1 MAEASI
7 LYSIG
12 EAADLLGVSIPTL
25 RMYEREGLI
34 LPQRKASR
42 HRLFSEADLGRVRCL
57 RETINEKKVSIAG
70 IKRLLAL
77 IPCWKIKNC
86 PPDER
91 NACPAFLNHETPCWT
106 IATKSSRCS
115 SIECRLCPVYKDV
128 ANCDELKHTII
139 LATLADESPAQTHSA
154 EGNSSRSPM
163 SFSV

>member
-7 LYSIG
+7 LFSIG

-34 LPQRKASR
+34 LPLRKASR
-42 HRLFSEADLGRVRCL
+42 HRLFSEADLERIRCL

-77 IPCWKIKNC
+77 IPCWNIKNC
-86 PPDER
+86 PSDER
-91 NACPAFLNHETPCWT
+91 NICPAFLNHETPCWT
-106 IATKSSRCS
+106 VATKSCRCS
-115 SIECRLCPVYKDV
+115 SMECRLCPVYRDV

-139 LATLADESPAQTHSA
+139 HATIAGDPYARTH
-154 EGNSSRSPM
+154 
-163 SFSV
+163 